1 MSRIPGLGRIPGL
14 RRVPGL
20 GGPVG
25 SAADGTLALA
35 LLVCG
40 CVFAALAGPALS
52 LHTRTQALNQTL
64 AALGGTTKT
73 VQVSDDWGDFT
84 GALAQ
89 AGGSSPNLTETQLTE
104 STSEIGRSL
113 AATPLP
119 LAAGAWAGLSTNK
132 PLVVAS
138 GAAATAQAEAPPR
151 LEVVYRDPL
160 ISNARLVAGTYA
172 TTAVPAGVPGT
183 VPAAVTTQ
191 TAARFGLHPGSR
203 LQLTTPTGAVTLVV
217 TAIMR
222 ERAPGSTFWT
232 ADPTAGTPSLVTPP
246 PSRLGGLPYWAGGVF
261 ADPGA
266 LAAMQNALS
275 GPGLAMQWELPLA
288 VGGVNADQA
297 QGLSDD
303 LNRATTATPV
313 LTPDLSAAAT
323 TLMVSS
329 SLIGVLSAFLDTQ
342 AAVQT
347 VLLLLF
353 VSMIVVGTAV
363 ILVAA
368 TAIAVRREGELT
380 VLRARGGSRRQVA
393 ALMLRRTAIAS
404 VPAALAGAGLA
415 IALIPSTSGQTLI
428 ASPVLGW
435 SLAGITVLAAL
446 AGPPLIA
453 AWQHRRPA
461 PVSNPA
467 RITTAETARSRMAS
481 LRRPV
486 AEVTAC
492 AASVAGLVVLHDQGL
507 PAGGSIDLYLA
518 AVPVLVAIPVV
529 VIMLRLYPLVIRGL
543 LRVSA
548 RRAHATGFVALS
560 AAARTSLIG
569 VLPAFALVLALS
581 LATFAGTLSDAITR
595 GEIAAS
601 WQATGADVLIKP
613 IVDTTPVTPAAVQA
627 IAAVP
632 GVHSTTAVWITTWIT
647 PAGQPL
653 TVVAVD
659 PASYATVVA
668 DTPFP
673 PIPVAKIGAASGG
686 ALSPAAI
693 VPVLASPSA
702 AASLGGAVARLTS
715 PIAAEPITVRVV
727 GEESST
733 PAQPGGGAFIVM
745 PLRILPG
752 ARPAPN
758 VVLITG
764 SGINDAQLAAVAGKV
779 IPTADITFR
788 SAVLA
793 ALASSPLQ
801 HGAVLIVTLTIAAAA
816 GFGLFILVLGL
827 ALGAAERELTLARL
841 TVMGYER
848 DTGLVMAEA
857 LPAVLAA
864 VVADAV
870 CAGALSRLIG
880 SSIDLSAF
888 TGTGAPVQVQPDVT
902 AFALPAV
909 AVVVLAVAALAAE
922 ARTRRRRGITGI
934 LRAH

>member
-1 MSRIPGLGRIPGL
+1 
-14 RRVPGL
+14 VPGL
-20 GGPVG
+20 GGPAG

-40 CVFAALAGPALS
+40 CVFAAMAGPALS

-64 AALGGTTKT
+64 AALDGAKT

-84 GALAQ
+84 GELAQ
-89 AGGSSPNLTETQLTE
+89 TGESSPNLTETQLTE

-138 GAAATAQAEAPPR
+138 GAAATAQAVGPPR
-151 LEVVYRDPL
+151 LEVLYRDPL
-160 ISNARLVAGTYA
+160 TSNARLVAGTYA
-172 TTAVPAGVPGT
+172 TTAVPAGVPGM
-183 VPAAVTTQ
+183 VAVAVTTQ

-203 LQLTTPTGAVTLVV
+203 LQLTSPAGAVPLLV
-217 TAIMR
+217 TAILT
-222 ERAPGSTFWT
+222 ERGAASTFWT
-232 ADPTAGTPSLVTPP
+232 SDITAGTPSLVTPP
-246 PSRLGGLPYWAGGVF
+246 QGRGSGGPPYWVGGVF
-261 ADPGA
+261 ADPGEF
-266 LAAMQNALS
+266 AAMQNALS
-275 GPGLAMQWELPLA
+275 GPGLAMQWEFPLA
-288 VGGVNADQA
+288 VGGVNADQV
-297 QGLSDD
+297 QGLYDD
-303 LNRATTATPV
+303 LIRASTTTPA
-313 LTPDLSAAAT
+313 LTGDLSLAAE
-323 TLMVSS
+323 TLMISS
-329 SLIGVLSAFLDTQ
+329 PLAPDLSAFLDTQ
-342 AAVQT
+342 AAIQT

-353 VSMIVVGTAV
+353 VSMIVVGVAV

-368 TAIAVRREGELT
+368 TTITARRADELT
-380 VLRARGGSRRQVA
+380 VLRARGGSLRQVA

-404 VPAALAGAGLA
+404 VPAALVGAGLA
-415 IALIPSTSGQTLI
+415 IALIPGTSGPTLT

-461 PVSNPA
+461 PASNPA
-467 RITTAETARSRMAS
+467 RITTAETARSPMAS

-543 LRVSA
+543 LRLSA
-548 RRAHATGFVALS
+548 RRAHATGFVALA

-659 PASYATVVA
+659 PASYAIVVA
-668 DTPFP
+668 GTPFP
-673 PIPVAKIGAASGG
+673 PIPAAKIGAASGG
-686 ALSPAAI
+686 ALSPAAT

-715 PIAAEPITVRVV
+715 PVAAGPIRVRVV
-727 GEESST
+727 GNLSST

-752 ARPAPN
+752 VRPAPN

-764 SGINDAQLAAVAGKV
+764 SGINDAQLSAVASKV

-793 ALASSPLQ
+793 ALTSSPLQ

-827 ALGAAERELTLARL
+827 ALGSAERELTLARL

-848 DTGLVMAEA
+848 DTGLVIAEA

-864 VVADAV
+864 VVAGAV
-870 CAGALSRLIG
+870 CAVALSRLIG

-902 AFALPAV
+902 AFVLPAA
-909 AVVVLAVAALAAE
+909 AVVVFAVAALAAE